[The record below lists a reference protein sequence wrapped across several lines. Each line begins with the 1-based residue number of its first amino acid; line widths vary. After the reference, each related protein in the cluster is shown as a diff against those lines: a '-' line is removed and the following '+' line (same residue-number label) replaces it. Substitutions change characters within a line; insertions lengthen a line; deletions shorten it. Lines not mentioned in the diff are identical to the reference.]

1 MRSIRAAGTLG
12 RMELVIAPLDPAD
25 DSTIDQVLATLA
37 AAQAVDIPDYPP
49 PCRHQ
54 FAGLVRHPVSST
66 RREFRVAR
74 LGGTAVGFLGLSLP
88 LRDNTEN
95 CELELIVHPEYR
107 RRGIGR
113 QLHSYTLDLLRDL
126 GRKRVTAMTN
136 EALPGGPARDGA
148 GGAFAAAVGAVNAL
162 TETRRRLD
170 LSTVDNG
177 EYEALLAAAW
187 RAAAGYRL
195 VTWSSPVPEEY
206 VAGVA
211 YLDGRMVTDAPMGDL
226 AWEKEEIDATR
237 VRESER
243 ARAARGMRSYEAGA
257 VDERTGR
264 LVALTAIGMTRSQT
278 WHAEQWIT
286 IVDPE
291 HRGHR
296 LGTLVKLENL
306 ARIRAAEPELRVID
320 TWNAAVNENMISINE
335 AMGFRP
341 VDRWLNWQQ
350 EV

>member
-1 MRSIRAAGTLG
+1 
-12 RMELVIAPLDPAD
+12 MELAIAPLDPAD
-25 DSTIDQVLATLA
+25 DATIDQVLALLTA
-37 AAQAVDIPDYPP
+37 ARAVDLPDFPP
-49 PCRHQ
+49 PCRHSL
-54 FAGLVRHPVSST
+54 AGLFRHPVSST

-74 LGGTAVGFLGLSLP
+74 AGETVVGFLMLSLP

-95 CELELIVHPEYR
+95 SEMEITVGPAYR

-113 QLHSYTLDLLRDL
+113 ALHSYALGLLREL
-126 GRKRVTAMTN
+126 GRKRVMAMTN
-136 EALPGGPARDGA
+136 EALPDGPAREGA
-148 GGAFAAAVGAVNAL
+148 GSAFAVAVGATNAL

-170 LSTVDNG
+170 LSTVDPG
-177 EYEALLAAAW
+177 AHDALLADAW
-187 RAAAGYRL
+187 AKASGYRL
-195 VTWSSPVPEEY
+195 VTWTNPVPEEY
-206 VAGVA
+206 VADVA
-211 YLDGRMVTDAPMGDL
+211 YLDSRMVTDAPMGDL
-226 AWEKEEIDATR
+226 SWEQERIDATR

-243 ARAARGMRSYEAGA
+243 VRLARGIRSYEAGA

-264 LVALTAIGMTRSQT
+264 LVALTAIGMERSET

-296 LGTLVKLENL
+296 LGTVVKLSNL
-306 ARIRAAEPELRVID
+306 AQVRRAEPELRVID